1 MDKNMIEIYVSIGEI
16 LDRISILKIK
26 KEKILDKNKL
36 EKINI
41 ELNELEKKVVYD
53 NFLEIKFKNLLE
65 VNKNIWEYEDLIR
78 KSIKNNNFD
87 AIIKNAI
94 LICRNNDLR
103 FEIKKEI
110 NEKNNSAIQEVK
122 QHIVY

>member
-1 MDKNMIEIYVSIGEI
+1 MIEIYVSIGEI